1 MTAFIRRGP
10 ELLEKKDFES
20 NQLQNALTIRNS
32 FKTALKT
39 LQSHE
44 TFMFSFTVPG
54 MHVYF

>member
-20 NQLQNALTIRNS
+20 NQLQNALNS